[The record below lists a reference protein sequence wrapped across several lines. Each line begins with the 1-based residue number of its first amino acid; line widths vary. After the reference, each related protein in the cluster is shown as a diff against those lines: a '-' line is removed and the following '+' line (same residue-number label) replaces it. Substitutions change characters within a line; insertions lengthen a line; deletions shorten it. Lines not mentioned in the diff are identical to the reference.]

1 MTRLDDAEAA
11 DATPPVILSE
21 TGSFI
26 NDLWFE
32 FDVTDQGTH
41 GAGRA
46 SITPT
51 MESSPSLVR
60 PSVLLTI
67 ADCIAGVP
75 AMHVASPQLS
85 VTLDMVVRIV
95 SGRTGPELAMTSE
108 LLKKGRN
115 TVASEVRFTDA
126 ASGGLV
132 ALAFLTFMA
141 SPRPQDL
148 SPPILDGMVMHG
160 SMPVDFP
167 DRVGLRTLAPGV
179 TEIERST
186 FVQQAAGSVQGGIV
200 ALLGETAAQSLTGLP
215 VTELDARFFTGVRV
229 GPGRATAEDVG
240 DGVVRVEVRDTG
252 NADRLAALVT
262 ARVGHP
268 PTGPAGTSV
277 GGPVGA

>member
-1 MTRLDDAEAA
+1 MTRLDDADA

-32 FDVTDQGTH
+32 FDVTGQGTRGEGH
-41 GAGRA
+41 A
-46 SITPT
+46 SIAPA
-51 MESSPSLVR
+51 MESAPSLVR

-75 AMHVASPQLS
+75 AMHVASPRLA
-85 VTLDMVVRIV
+85 VTLDMAVRIV
-95 SGRTGPELAMTSE
+95 AGQTGTELTVTSD

-126 ASGGLV
+126 GSGRLV

-160 SMPVDFP
+160 TMPVPFP
-167 DRVGLRTLAPGV
+167 ERVGLRTVAPGV
-179 TEIERST
+179 TEVDRRPFLE
-186 FVQQAAGSVQGGIV
+186 QAAGSLQGGIV
-200 ALLGETAAQSLTGLP
+200 ALLGETAAQSLTGRP

-229 GPGRATAEDVG
+229 GPGRATAEEVG
-240 DGVVRVEVRDTG
+240 DGTVRVEVRDVG

-262 ARVGHP
+262 ARVGR
-268 PTGPAGTSV
+268 
-277 GGPVGA
+277 